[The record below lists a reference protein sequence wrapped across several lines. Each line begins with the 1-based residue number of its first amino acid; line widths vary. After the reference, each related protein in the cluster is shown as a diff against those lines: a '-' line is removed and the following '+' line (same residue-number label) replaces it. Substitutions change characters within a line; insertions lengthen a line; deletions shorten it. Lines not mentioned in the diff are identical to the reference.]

1 MMFMFCATTDDE
13 DDDDHDTAKTGSE
26 MNAHRKVYRK
36 KSLESEFG
44 ESLTGAVCC
53 GRLPSTVGSSEY

>member
-1 MMFMFCATTDDE
+1 MMFMFCATTDNE

-36 KSLESEFG
+36 K
-44 ESLTGAVCC
+44 
-53 GRLPSTVGSSEY
+53 

>member
-13 DDDDHDTAKTGSE
+13 DDDDDHDTAKTGSE

-36 KSLESEFG
+36 KN
-44 ESLTGAVCC
+44 
-53 GRLPSTVGSSEY
+53 VGVRVRGVSNWSGVLW